1 MQIPPQVMEEYHIA
15 DEGKVYLKV
24 FYTRQNSVIF
34 WMICHCYV
42 TTQQSLVNLSNTKGV
57 PTAGQRFHRRDKFFL
72 QKKMD
77 YLEYPQHLVLHLERE
92 EI

>member
-1 MQIPPQVMEEYHIA
+1 MERNLRKKNKLQIPPQAMEEYHIA

-34 WMICHCYV
+34 WSICQCYV

-57 PTAGQRFHRRDKFFL
+57 PTAGQRFRRRDKFFL
-72 QKKMD
+72 RKND
-77 YLEYPQHLVLHLERE
+77 GFFED
-92 EI
+92 